1 MKQIF
6 ADTGYW
12 IGLVNP
18 RDQIHQ
24 KVMKITR
31 ELSSVRLLTT
41 EMVLVELLDS
51 FGDSPFRRAVA
62 GMVLKLRNDR
72 NVRIFPQT
80 PEQFESALRRYK
92 QAADKSWS
100 LTDCASF
107 QVMEAEQIQAALT
120 HDRHFPEAGFDTL
133 LPLWGF
139 SRGSGDEPGDII
151 TPEAA
156 GLDPTRDKIDLHS

>member
-18 RDQIHQ
+18 RDQIHK
-24 KVMKITR
+24 KVMKITQ

-41 EMVLVELLDS
+41 EMVLVELLNS
-51 FGDSPFRRAVA
+51 FSDSPFRRAVA

-72 NVRIFPQT
+72 NVRIVPQT
-80 PEQFESALRRYK
+80 SEQFESALRRYK
-92 QAADKSWS
+92 QAGDKSWS

-107 QVMEAEQIQAALT
+107 GVMEAEQIQAALT
-120 HDRHFPEAGFDTL
+120 HDQHFAQAGFETL
-133 LPLWGF
+133 L
-139 SRGSGDEPGDII
+139 R
-151 TPEAA
+151 
-156 GLDPTRDKIDLHS
+156 

>member
-6 ADTGYW
+6 ADTSYW

-24 KVMKITR
+24 KVIKITQQ
-31 ELSSVRLLTT
+31 LFSVRLLTT
-41 EMVLVELLDS
+41 EMVLGELLNS
-51 FGDSPFRRAVA
+51 FSDSPFRRTVA

-72 NVRIFPQT
+72 SVRIVPQT
-80 PEQFESALRRYK
+80 SEQFERALRRYK

-107 QVMEAEQIQAALT
+107 EAMEAEQIQAALT
-120 HDRHFPEAGFDTL
+120 HDQHFAQAGFETL
-133 LPLWGF
+133 L
-139 SRGSGDEPGDII
+139 R
-151 TPEAA
+151 
-156 GLDPTRDKIDLHS
+156 

>member
-24 KVMKITR
+24 KVIKITQR
-31 ELSSVRLLTT
+31 LFSVRLVTT
-41 EMVLVELLDS
+41 EMVLGELLNS
-51 FGDSPFRRAVA
+51 FSDSPFRRAVA

-72 NVRIFPQT
+72 NVRIVPQT
-80 PEQFESALRRYK
+80 SEQFDSALQRYQ

-120 HDRHFPEAGFDTL
+120 HDQHFAQAGFEAL
-133 LPLWGF
+133 L
-139 SRGSGDEPGDII
+139 R
-151 TPEAA
+151 
-156 GLDPTRDKIDLHS
+156 

>member
-24 KVMKITR
+24 KVIKITQQ
-31 ELSSVRLLTT
+31 LSSVRLLTT
-41 EMVLVELLDS
+41 EMVLVEMLNS
-51 FGDSPFRRAVA
+51 FSDSPFRQAVA

-72 NVRIFPQT
+72 NVRIVAQT
-80 PEQFESALRRYK
+80 SEQFESALRRYK

-107 QVMEAEQIQAALT
+107 QAMEEEQIQAALT
-120 HDRHFPEAGFDTL
+120 HDQHFAQAGFEAL
-133 LPLWGF
+133 L
-139 SRGSGDEPGDII
+139 R
-151 TPEAA
+151 
-156 GLDPTRDKIDLHS
+156 

>member
-6 ADTGYW
+6 ADTSYW

-24 KVMKITR
+24 KVIKITQQ
-31 ELSSVRLLTT
+31 LFSVRLVTT
-41 EMVLVELLDS
+41 EMVLGELLNS
-51 FGDSPFRRAVA
+51 FSDSPFRRTVA

-72 NVRIFPQT
+72 NLRIVPQT
-80 PEQFESALRRYK
+80 SEQFESALRRYK
-92 QAADKSWS
+92 HAADKSWS

-120 HDRHFPEAGFDTL
+120 HDQHFAQAGYETL
-133 LPLWGF
+133 L
-139 SRGSGDEPGDII
+139 R
-151 TPEAA
+151 
-156 GLDPTRDKIDLHS
+156 

>member
-24 KVMKITR
+24 KVIKITQQ
-31 ELSSVRLLTT
+31 LSSVRLLTT
-41 EMVLVELLDS
+41 EMVLVELLNS
-51 FGDSPFRRAVA
+51 FSDSPFRRAVA
-62 GMVLKLRNDR
+62 GMVLKLRFDG
-72 NVRIFPQT
+72 NVRIVPQT
-80 PEQFESALRRYK
+80 SEQFERALRRYK

-107 QVMEAEQIQAALT
+107 EVMEVEQIQAALT
-120 HDRHFPEAGFDTL
+120 HDQHFAQAGFETL
-133 LPLWGF
+133 L
-139 SRGSGDEPGDII
+139 R
-151 TPEAA
+151 
-156 GLDPTRDKIDLHS
+156 